1 MREGECGGIDPGTG
15 AATLGGAETVPHPT
29 GDHMLVT
36 LRKTAGLV
44 AATILALC
52 AVGVAAPGAGTGQD
66 GHQVVADHQG
76 PAVVIP

>member
-1 MREGECGGIDPGTG
+1 
-15 AATLGGAETVPHPT
+15 
-29 GDHMLVT
+29 MLVT

-66 GHQVVADHQG
+66 GGHQVVADHQG
-76 PAVVIP
+76 PAVVTP